1 MKNEKSL
8 LYRST
13 LAKFHTLPKLI
24 VIDCRDNQS
33 LLEYVM

>member
-1 MKNEKSL
+1 MKSEKSL
-8 LYRST
+8 LYRNT

-24 VIDCRDNQS
+24 VIDYTDNQL

>member
-1 MKNEKSL
+1 VNSEKSL
-8 LYRST
+8 LYRNT

-24 VIDCRDNQS
+24 VIDCLDNQS